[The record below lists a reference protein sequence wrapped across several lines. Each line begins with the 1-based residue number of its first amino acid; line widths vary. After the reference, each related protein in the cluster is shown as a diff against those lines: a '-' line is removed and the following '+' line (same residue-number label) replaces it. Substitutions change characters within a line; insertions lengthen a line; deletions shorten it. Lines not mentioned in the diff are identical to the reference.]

1 MPAHVY
7 FYFYEKFI
15 GVKNNYCN
23 CDTLWLEKDGIN
35 NPANKIKVGKKSL
48 PLEMV
53 RVCTHILEGI
63 SKSVKVSFCIFS
75 CSHSYLVTIIKHV
88 I

>member
-15 GVKNNYCN
+15 GVKNNCYN

-35 NPANKIKVGKKSL
+35 NPANKIKVGKKISA
-48 PLEMV
+48 LEIV
-53 RVCTHILEGI
+53 RVYTHILEGI
-63 SKSVKVSFCIFS
+63 SKSVKVSFCIYS
-75 CSHSYLVTIIKHV
+75 CSHSYLVIIIKH
-88 I
+88 II